1 MKKHYLKLVVM
12 LVFSVCVNAQA
23 VSDSS
28 QEEVIYA
35 NPEAAIDYVSPQ
47 KLPELIADSIVI
59 YVPDKDMSLHIPE
72 TTERVIKGHVI
83 KVEKGVEP
91 NLIIFKADTITT
103 PLEKG
108 VPVKLFLKRFPD
120 REAYY
125 PIAIDPVNSDEVTES
140 TSLENFQL
148 STNPTTNLAENAVGL
163 WQDIDNEA
171 AYYSFH
177 QNGNTVI
184 IIDLLRLESSGD
196 KFSATYKGSVE
207 DYILNPMSPGL
218 LISVTFQ
225 SDKEAIIMPI
235 CDTCSVVITKI
246 KKVF

>member
-23 VSDSS
+23 VSDNSN
-28 QEEVIYA
+28 EEVIYA
-35 NPEAAIDYVSPQ
+35 NPEATIDYVSPQ
-47 KLPELIADSIVI
+47 ELPELIADSIVI
-59 YVPDKDMSLHIPE
+59 YVPDKDMSLHIMEP
-72 TTERVIKGHVI
+72 TERIIEGHVI

-91 NLIIFKADTITT
+91 NLIIHKAGTITT
-103 PLEKG
+103 PLEKD

-125 PIAIDPVNSDEVTES
+125 PIAIFPVTADEVTES

-148 STNPTTNLAENAVGL
+148 STNPTTHLAATAVGL

-171 AYYSFH
+171 AYYSVH

-196 KFSATYKGSVE
+196 KFSATYRGSVE

-218 LISVTFQ
+218 PISVTFQ

-235 CDTCSVVITKI
+235 CDVCSVVITKI